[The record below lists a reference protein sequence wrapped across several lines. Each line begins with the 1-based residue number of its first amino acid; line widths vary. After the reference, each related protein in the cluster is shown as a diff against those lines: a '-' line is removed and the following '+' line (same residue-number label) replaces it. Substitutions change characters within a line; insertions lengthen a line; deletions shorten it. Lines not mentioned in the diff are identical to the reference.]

1 MRRGVEEEEREV
13 FTAAVREEALFTG
26 LPCEEEEKDVLCRMA
41 DCVEASPRR
50 VIILSS
56 SDRS

>member
-13 FTAAVREEALFTG
+13 FTAAVHEEALFTG

-50 VIILSS
+50 VILC
-56 SDRS
+56 

>member
-1 MRRGVEEEEREV
+1 MRRGVEEDGLV

-26 LPCEEEEKDVLCRMA
+26 LPCEEEEKDVLCHMA

-50 VIILSS
+50 VIP
-56 SDRS
+56 